1 MTTKGFGFF
10 FLGMALIISGL
21 VSGCVPL
28 AATSAAATTVQVAH
42 DRRTLGTLVDDK
54 TIEIKAQSKLNK
66 IPEVRDSGH
75 VVITSYN
82 NIVLITGQVP
92 YDYVKD
98 EITNSLT
105 ALPRVRR
112 VFNELSIADSS
123 NLKQRSI
130 DSWIT
135 TKIKSSLLAE
145 GRIDP
150 TRVKVIT
157 ENEVVYLLGLV
168 TLDEAE
174 TATMIARQTNG
185 VREVIRAFEY
195 L

>member
-1 MTTKGFGFF
+1 MKLIFGVCI
-10 FLGMALIISGL
+10 LLATNIL
-21 VSGCVPL
+21 VGCVPM
-28 AATSAAATTVQVAH
+28 AATSAAATTVQVFH
-42 DRRTLGTLVDDK
+42 DRRTLGALIDDK
-54 TIEIKAQSKLNK
+54 TIEIKAQSRLNQ
-66 IPEVRDSGH
+66 IPEIRDYGH

-82 NIVLITGQVP
+82 NVLLVTGQVP
-92 YDYVKD
+92 YDYVKE
-98 EITNSLT
+98 EITNSLSNIT
-105 ALPRVRR
+105 RVRR
-112 VFNELSIADSS
+112 VFNELAITDAS

-150 TRVKVIT
+150 TRIKVIT
-157 ENEVVYLLGLV
+157 ENNVVYLLGLV

-174 TATMIARQTNG
+174 TATMIARQTTG
-185 VREVIRAFEY
+185 VSEVIRAFEY